1 MHRTSSFTQD
11 HIDKDFLSH
20 PLAAS
25 DLINAVR
32 PGAAAALGL
41 EGPFHPEHVQP
52 AVGLELQRYGT
63 TDSRRPDLVFW
74 IRDRHRG
81 QTLGVVHVEVQD
93 RIQPTM
99 PARCLD
105 YAARLKEY
113 LLKAGIRGA
122 NGRRVPL
129 LQLLVHTGRGPWTRY
144 RPEVPHTG
152 TGDLWDT
159 GQDMPMLDIGQHQNA
174 AWATRPLTTE
184 TEAFIAL
191 TLLHRDASRLFQG
204 DKAQK
209 DADEGRIVRFSQ
221 QLYNL
226 SVRRA
231 WAAHGLD
238 RTVVRWIVDGIVRP
252 AADTLHFTPRL
263 LVACTLKE
271 IVMNTQTLRTEFE
284 EVREWIKQ
292 EGHAEGHAEGH
303 VEGLAEGHVEGLAEA
318 ADRKRD
324 ELLEV
329 AAPYLSPAAW
339 QRCAAGLAQQ
349 DWADLPRLADVV
361 VATARENAPQALE
374 RLLTGREAEPD
385 ERATG
390 RF

>member
-1 MHRTSSFTQD
+1 MPEHTAGGLMNSASAFTQD

-20 PLAAS
+20 PPAAS
-25 DLINAVR
+25 DLLNAVR

-41 EGPFHPEHVQP
+41 EGPFRPEHVQP

-93 RIQPTM
+93 RIQSDM

-113 LLKAGIRGA
+113 LLKAGVRGA

-129 LQLLVHTGRGPWTRY
+129 LQLLVHTGRGAWTRH
-144 RPEVPHTG
+144 RPEVAHTG

-159 GQDMPMLDIGQHQNA
+159 GQDMPMLDIGQHQDA

-204 DKAQK
+204 DKVQK
-209 DADEGRIVRFSQ
+209 DADESRIVRFSQ

-231 WAAHGLD
+231 WATQGLD
-238 RTVVRWIVDGIVRP
+238 GTVVRWIVDGIVRP
-252 AADTLHFTPRL
+252 AADKLHFTPRL
-263 LVACTLKE
+263 LVARTLKE
-271 IVMNTQTLRTEFE
+271 IAMNTQTLRTEFE
-284 EVREWIKQ
+284 EVREWIK
-292 EGHAEGHAEGH
+292 EEGH
-303 VEGLAEGHVEGLAEA
+303 VQGLAEGLAEA
-318 ADRKRD
+318 ADRKRE

-329 AAPYLSPAAW
+329 AAPYLSPAAR
-339 QRCAAGLAQQ
+339 QRCATGLAQQ

-361 VATARENAPQALE
+361 AATARENAPQALE
-374 RLLTGREAEPD
+374 RLLTGTKA
-385 ERATG
+385 A
-390 RF
+390 